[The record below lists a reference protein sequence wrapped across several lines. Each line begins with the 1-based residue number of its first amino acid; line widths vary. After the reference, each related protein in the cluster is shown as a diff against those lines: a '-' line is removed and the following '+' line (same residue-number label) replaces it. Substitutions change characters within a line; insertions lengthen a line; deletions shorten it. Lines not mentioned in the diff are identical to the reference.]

1 MNTFIKYAVMEKY
14 LPLLL
19 ATLAT
24 SSIVFGFCWS
34 LHAGALLHG

>member
-1 MNTFIKYAVMEKY
+1 MNTFINYAVMEKY
-14 LPLLL
+14 MPLLL

-34 LHAGALLHG
+34 LYASASLHG